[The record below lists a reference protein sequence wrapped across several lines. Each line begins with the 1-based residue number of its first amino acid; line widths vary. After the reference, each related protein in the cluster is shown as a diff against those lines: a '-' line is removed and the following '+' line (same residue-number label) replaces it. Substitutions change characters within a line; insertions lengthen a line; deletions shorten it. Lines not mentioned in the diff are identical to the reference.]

1 MPPVPPSVTPHDTS
15 QVFNQP
21 LLRHYA
27 TTPIS
32 GLDPEEYGT
41 EPIYYLVSEY
51 DESNASPPAQWTQSW
66 YVRQEDQLS
75 GLLTDF
81 HFRHDPNAYP
91 RPNQRL
97 VAMMRLVFFAVPP
110 AALGLCV
117 VLNSSPGVT

>member
-1 MPPVPPSVTPHDTS
+1 M
-15 QVFNQP
+15 
-21 LLRHYA
+21 
-27 TTPIS
+27 
-32 GLDPEEYGT
+32 
-41 EPIYYLVSEY
+41 SEY